1 MIKKGLQIIRDW
13 NPTVTTKFGMA
24 DVEEKEI
31 NALKVLFPDIDMF
44 ICSFHREQ
52 AWTRWTNNF

>member
-24 DVEEKEI
+24 DVDEKEI
-31 NALKVLFPDIDMF
+31 NALKVLFPHIRVF
-44 ICSFHREQ
+44 VCSFHREQ
-52 AWTRWTNNF
+52 A